1 MRISLTKT
9 AKPGKW
15 ATIFGFLYL
24 PFYVWGFSYALALL
38 NWLLPRHLNDLQ
50 LNTIYFTVNALAVG
64 TICFRYLLRSARES
78 RYSIPAIL
86 GYAALAFVGILFL
99 TELITNLIYP
109 LLPDFENLND
119 AGINWLIQKNY
130 LLMFL
135 FTVILAPFTEELL
148 FRGILFRS
156 VFQKS
161 PVLAYILSMAAFS
174 MIHLLG
180 YDYPSLGHWV
190 LAFVQYL
197 PAGFFFAFAYHRSGS
212 IYSAILAHMANNLLA
227 MLLS

>member
-1 MRISLTKT
+1 MKRKALSIIFAVVLACAFMALVETVLR
-9 AKPGKW
+9 PGYLVKSCIKW
-15 ATIFGFLYL
+15 
-24 PFYVWGFSYALALL
+24 V
-38 NWLLPRHLNDLQ
+38 
-50 LNTIYFTVNALAVG
+50 
-64 TICFRYLLRSARES
+64 
-78 RYSIPAIL
+78 
-86 GYAALAFVGILFL
+86 LFL
-99 TELITNLIYP
+99 GLSIGSLRGSLRREGLGLG
-109 LLPDFENLND
+109 LCLGG
-119 AGINWLIQKNY
+119 GI
-130 LLMFL
+130 FA
-135 FTVILAPFTEELL
+135 VILAAFFLFRDFIDLRAIADGLLGKEGISRENFLWVALYISICNSFLEELL

-180 YDYPSLGHWV
+180 YDYPSLGHWG